1 MLKIVRELAIDNP
14 WVLKIIMGV
23 IAVTFVFTM
32 GWWGIKAPKEDI
44 VMSVNGHNINV
55 REYRRAYNNAM
66 DFYREMYKD
75 KFDSEMLEKMNLR
88 DRVMDDLAIR
98 ELWLDAAADLGL
110 TVGEEELREGIMKMK
125 TFHREGKFDRTL
137 YERILDSNRMS
148 VPVFEEAQR
157 RELLIEKMKSIV
169 RDSVSI
175 SDEEVNETFP
185 LSASGAKE
193 GVAARPPEEMQR
205 LKKFLQFQKAEKA
218 VNSYAAAL
226 RARAKVE
233 VNKELL

>member
-23 IAVTFVFTM
+23 IAVTFVVSM
-32 GWWGIKAPKEDI
+32 GWLGIKAPKGDI
-44 VMSVNGHNINV
+44 VMSVNGHKINV
-55 REYRRAYNNAM
+55 REYRRAYNNAVN
-66 DFYREMYKD
+66 FYKETYKD

-98 ELWLDAAADLGL
+98 ELWLDAAGDLGL

-137 YERILDSNRMS
+137 YERVLAANRMS
-148 VPVFEEAQR
+148 VQAFEEAQR
-157 RELLIEKMKSIV
+157 RELLIEKMKGIV
-169 RDSVSI
+169 RDSVSV
-175 SDEEVNETFP
+175 SDQEVHETFP
-185 LSASGAKE
+185 LSASGGKE
-193 GVAARPPEEMQR
+193 GAAAMPPDEMQR

-218 VNSYAAAL
+218 VNSYAAAI
-226 RARAKVE
+226 RAKAKIE